1 MDDCRPVEEALGDGL
16 TLRCAADEDDL
27 ERVAALNGAIH
38 GRDDEA
44 LTLHLFRYYPGC
56 DLRDLIFVEERRRR
70 GRPGRVVSSLC
81 LIPWTL
87 RYGMVSL
94 PVGEMGLVGTL
105 EEYRQRGLI
114 RAQVRHFNRRLD
126 ERGCLIS
133 AIQGIP
139 YFYRQFGYEY
149 ALPLEAAV
157 QLELRDVPPAGQG
170 DFVFRLAT
178 EDDLPT
184 LLRLYNEAVASLS
197 ISAQREESTWR
208 YLLRHSAGAST
219 ECERWLISDPHGEP
233 VGYVGVARYPVFG
246 QEMLSVS
253 EGSRLGHAAALDT
266 LRFLKGLA
274 SERDKVALRLNLPED
289 CALNAVARALGG
301 HDQGA
306 YAWQIR
312 FPAPAALL
320 QALVPLLEQRLAC
333 SSFTGL
339 TRDIRI
345 SLYRETLLLRFEDG
359 RLTRV
364 ANLGFTGPEEVHLPP
379 QQLVQLV
386 LGHRTFEELR
396 WAYPDV
402 RAAGDVRALVDV
414 LFPRAR
420 AFLYSTY

>member
-1 MDDCRPVEEALGDGL
+1 MDDGRPVQQALGDGL

-27 ERVAALNGAIH
+27 EQVAAFNGAIH
-38 GRDDEA
+38 GRDAEA
-44 LTLHLFRYYPGC
+44 LTLRLFRCYPGC
-56 DLRDLIFVEERRRR
+56 DLQDLIFVEERDAEAGAAAWSPRSASSR
-70 GRPGRVVSSLC
+70 GRCATGWSP
-81 LIPWTL
+81 
-87 RYGMVSL
+87 L
-94 PVGEMGLVGTL
+94 PVGEMGIVGTL
-105 EEYRQRGLI
+105 EEYRRRGLI

-157 QLELRDVPPAGQG
+157 QLELRDVPPAERS

-184 LLRLYNEAVASLS
+184 LLRLHNEVAAALS
-197 ISAQREESTWR
+197 ISAQRDESTWR
-208 YLLRHSAGAST
+208 YLLRHSAGTST

-246 QEMLSVS
+246 QEMLNVS
-253 EGSRLGHAAALDT
+253 EVSRLGHAAALET
-266 LRFLKGLA
+266 LRFLKELA
-274 SERDKVALRLNLPED
+274 LERGKVALRLNLPED

-320 QALVPLLEQRLAC
+320 QALEPLLEQRLAC
-333 SSFTGL
+333 SSF
-339 TRDIRI
+339 
-345 SLYRETLLLRFEDG
+345 
-359 RLTRV
+359 
-364 ANLGFTGPEEVHLPP
+364 
-379 QQLVQLV
+379 
-386 LGHRTFEELR
+386 
-396 WAYPDV
+396 
-402 RAAGDVRALVDV
+402 AA
-414 LFPRAR
+414 
-420 AFLYSTY
+420 